1 MVLCQCQR
9 QRQHIFKAGT
19 AQPDSYLTASEHHA
33 HQLVR
38 RFTAAYIH
46 VPAPPSGVLLFF
58 ECPVP

>member
-9 QRQHIFKAGT
+9 QRQHIFKAGA
-19 AQPDSYLTASEHHA
+19 AQPDSYLTAGEHHA

-38 RFTAAYIH
+38 RFTAADVH